1 MTNKKRYF
9 PNKVKRLRAVPAE
22 MFEPC
27 DYEDFMAW
35 KLEGWQIPDNVL
47 CIIREQ
53 DVKSGRIREFT
64 YKREH
69 AARKKTEEIMKAG
82 NHFTICTANQLEH
95 MKPMED
101 WADDDYEET
110 DSRGRPL

>member
-1 MTNKKRYF
+1 MTNKRRYY

-53 DVKSGRIREFT
+53 DVKSGKIREFT

-69 AARKKTEEIMKAG
+69 AARKKTREIMDAG
-82 NHFTICTANQLEH
+82 NHFTICTANELQH
-95 MKPMED
+95 MKPTED
-101 WADDDYEET
+101 WADDDYE
-110 DSRGRPL
+110 DS

>member
-1 MTNKKRYF
+1 MTNKRRYY
-9 PNKVKRLRAVPAE
+9 PNKVKKLRAVPAE

-27 DYEDFMAW
+27 DYEDFMTW
-35 KLEGWQIPDNVL
+35 KIEGGEIPDNVL
-47 CIIREQ
+47 CIIREH
-53 DVKSGRIREFT
+53 DIKSGRIKEFT

-101 WADDDYEET
+101 WADDDYEN
-110 DSRGRPL
+110 G